1 MLKAFVE
8 DSLGGKSGIYCRDYL
23 EWKLLVDL

>member
-8 DSLGGKSGIYCRDYL
+8 D
-23 EWKLLVDL
+23 WQMV